1 MEQMDFLVCARC
13 FTYNHAP
20 YIEDAMNGFC
30 MQQTHFPYVCVIVDD
45 ASTDG
50 ESEVIKNYLQTHFD
64 LDNKAVVRNE
74 GTDDYVLTF
83 AQHKDNKNCFF
94 AVYYLKYNHY
104 SIKKNKFPYFTEFY
118 DGVKYHA
125 LCEGDDYWINPQK
138 LQMQVDFLDTH
149 EDVGICYTNFNILY
163 DDCQKQKIALFTSE
177 PHKYPKYYDSPEEF
191 IYRAGY
197 VCPPSWMIRKTTLQK
212 ESNDI
217 VDSLD
222 GSFVSFAYYMATSKV
237 YCVDEVTTVY
247 RVISE
252 SASHSTSPEK
262 LYRRARNLLE
272 TKIELINKLDLDRNY
287 VDLCKKKYYK
297 DHLFFF
303 IVNDKKNEMDEL
315 LKELNEFTAIEK
327 KIIQISKSKYGI
339 RFIKWCYYFAK
350 NHNFQRA
357 SYHFANK

>member
-1 MEQMDFLVCARC
+1 MDFLVCVRC
-13 FTYNHAP
+13 FTFNHAP

-272 TKIELINKLDLDRNY
+272 TKIRLIESFNLRKEY
-287 VDLCKKKYYK
+287 IALCREKYYR
-297 DHLFFF
+297 DHMLFF
-303 IVNDKKNEMDEL
+303 IVNHKDEEFAILKSELKSLSKKETVIMILSQLYIGRL
-315 LKELNEFTAIEK
+315 LITLVYKWSKALN
-327 KIIQISKSKYGI
+327 IQRKSFHY
-339 RFIKWCYYFAK
+339 
-350 NHNFQRA
+350 
-357 SYHFANK
+357 